1 VVDRL
6 SPMHHGHCT
15 YYLNSRLCRISAY
28 FLAFYSAMNA
38 NNNVKMLLILSFAI
52 LLIIFELIDKSPVV
66 MFFISRNDIFSVF
79 KSVFGR
85 EAVSVQVSFL
95 GYFPLLLWIK
105 WKQGAI
111 DFIFLFLL
119 VFCLIYTTVQ
129 LIF

>member
-1 VVDRL
+1 MGKRR
-6 SPMHHGHCT
+6 GIR
-15 YYLNSRLCRISAY
+15 RLCRISAY
-28 FLAFYSAMNA
+28 FLAFYSAINA

-52 LLIIFELIDKSPVV
+52 LLIIFELIDKSPVA

-79 KSVFGR
+79 KSVFGC

-105 WKQGAI
+105 WKQGVI

-119 VFCLIYTTVQ
+119 VFLFFMWV
-129 LIF
+129 FN